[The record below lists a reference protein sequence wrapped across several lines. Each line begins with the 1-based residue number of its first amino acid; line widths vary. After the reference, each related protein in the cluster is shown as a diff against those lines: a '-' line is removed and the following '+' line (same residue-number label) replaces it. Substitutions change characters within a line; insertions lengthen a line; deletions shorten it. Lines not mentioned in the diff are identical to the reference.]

1 MVYGNFLHRQ
11 VVGVGQGDSS
21 GGQRPGRTEVRWLP
35 GQETSFPPPCSD
47 LRSCGSKCTLLKK
60 VQCLRHC
67 WDFSGPGALPSP
79 SNAPDDD
86 LWAVWDFRSHLCS
99 LILSRSTLGGKR
111 KSQERVAGRC
121 PASSE
126 VHYCIARGKMRAD
139 DLNHTLIHNYKVPVQ
154 VVTVQ
159 DLLNWHNY
167 PCSAVCACVV
177 VSV

>member
-11 VVGVGQGDSS
+11 VVGVGQGNSS

-126 VHYCIARGKMRAD
+126 VHYCIARGKIRAD